1 VAGKPELQEFSVA
14 LKRAREESGMSLRE
28 LAEAVEAS
36 HTVVAQWER
45 AEHAPRPPR
54 VRMLEHS
61 LRLRPGTL
69 ARHLGYWPIDNGD
82 ATEPVSVLEAAQ
94 ADPRLSDRDRRVLRA
109 VYRELV
115 RKHDE
120 DRDP

>member
-1 VAGKPELQEFSVA
+1 MA

-54 VRMLEHS
+54 VRMLEHT

-69 ARHLGYWPIDNGD
+69 ARHLGYWPVDDGD
-82 ATEPVSVLEAAQ
+82 AAEPVTVVEAAQ

-120 DRDP
+120 DPDL

>member
-115 RKHDE
+115 LKHDE